1 MIGKQYYYRQLVI
14 NAQTGQIEPYFD
26 KKTRAGL
33 LPAGYHMGGGTLTG
47 ENHLMDSANK
57 DGEKNRRIIGKD
69 SDRATESVA

>member
-1 MIGKQYYYRQLVI
+1 MQQLL
-14 NAQTGQIEPYFD
+14 QMDKGQREFD
-26 KKTRAGL
+26 KKTRTGL

-57 DGEKNRRIIGKD
+57 DGERKRRIAGKN